1 MTDSASSLKQLS
13 GKLCPWLQPVLETLE
28 SVHDA
33 KRLGHAWL
41 LAGPGGIGKINLA
54 LVFADRLLSGR
65 SGGAPPEALE
75 PSAAG
80 RAMATRHA
88 PQDRHADLHWLFCEG
103 NRKTIGIQQ
112 VRNVIETLER
122 SSYQGGA
129 KVVIV
134 EVAEALTIAASNAL
148 LKTLEEPTRNTY
160 LLLVS
165 HQPGR
170 IASTIRSRC
179 QILPLAPPTIDDTR
193 AWLAPLETDPISLD
207 LQGRS
212 ALEIVK
218 LNSENASFSF
228 NILEDKFKLLYEQ
241 KADPLSV
248 ADEWLK
254 YDLELVLEW
263 LAMRVR
269 RAIRSR
275 TLTQRS
281 KSVANNA
288 NGRLQH
294 DLPTLTLRR
303 LFAQFEGIERLRNQ
317 IGTGI
322 NMELATAV
330 LLAGFQADRERS

>member
-1 MTDSASSLKQLS
+1 MTDSAASLKQLS
-13 GKLCPWLQPVLETLE
+13 GKLCPWLQQTLETLE

-65 SGGAPPEALE
+65 TGGAPPEVLA

-80 RAMATRHA
+80 AAMAARHT

-103 NRKTIGIQQ
+103 TRKSIGIQQ
-112 VRNVIETLER
+112 VRNVTEALER
-122 SSYQGGA
+122 SSYHGGA

-148 LKTLEEPTRNTY
+148 LKTLEEPTQETY

-179 QILPLAPPTIDDTR
+179 QILPIAPPTVDAAR
-193 AWLAPLETDPISLD
+193 HWLAPREMDGESRDIP
-207 LQGRS
+207 GR
-212 ALEIVK
+212 APLKFVK
-218 LNSENASFSF
+218 LDDEKQSLLFSSLKEQ
-228 NILEDKFKLLYEQ
+228 LESLYEGRI
-241 KADPLSV
+241 DPLSL

-254 YDLELVLEW
+254 LDLELVLDW
-263 LAMRVR
+263 LATRTR
-269 RAIRSR
+269 GAIRSR
-275 TLTQRS
+275 MATGHS
-281 KSVANNA
+281 KPVANNGNA
-288 NGRLQH
+288 GLQN
-294 DLPTLTLRR
+294 DLPMLTLRR
-303 LFAQFEGIERLRNQ
+303 LFAQFEAVERLRNQ

-322 NMELATAV
+322 NVELATAV
-330 LLAGFQADRERS
+330 LLAGFQPDRESS